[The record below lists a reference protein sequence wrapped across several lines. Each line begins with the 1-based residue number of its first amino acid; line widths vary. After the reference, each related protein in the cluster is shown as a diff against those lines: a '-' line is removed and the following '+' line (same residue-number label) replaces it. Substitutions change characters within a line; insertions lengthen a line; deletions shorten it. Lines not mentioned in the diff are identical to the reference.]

1 MQMIDAAMTRS
12 RTVILG
18 LMVILVAGMYAYTTI
33 PKEAEPDIEIPI
45 IYVQMTHEGI
55 SPEDAVR
62 LLVRPMEQEIRG
74 VEGIKEMIAEGYEG
88 GASVRLE
95 FEAGID
101 TNEALQDIRERVDN
115 AAAELPNETEDP
127 TINEVKMSQ
136 QDPMLVLNL
145 AGNIP
150 ERTLTTIAKELKE
163 DLEAIN
169 GVLEVNLIGAR
180 EELMEVI
187 VNPLAM
193 ESYGLD
199 QAQIVAFVAN
209 NNKLVAAGA
218 MQSTEGRFPVKVPGV
233 FESPDDVL
241 NLPIKAVGDRIV
253 HFKDI
258 AEVRR
263 TYKDAESYARLNGK
277 PALAIE
283 VVQRGGANL
292 IEAIEQAKAVV
303 AAEKQYWPEEIEV
316 SVSRDKSDDVN
327 DMLTELQNSVLAAVL
342 LVFIVI
348 IGILG
353 IRSALL
359 VGVSI
364 PGSFLLGILI
374 IGSFG
379 ITINMMV
386 LFALIM
392 AVGLLVDGAIVVTEM
407 ADRRLAEGESRH
419 DAYSRAAIRMSWPII
434 ASTCTTLAA
443 FLPLAFWP
451 GMAGEFMKYLPITLI
466 AVLAASLLMALVIV
480 PTVGSIFG
488 KTGAVSDAAKRN
500 LAAAETGDLDTLEGF
515 TGRYVRFLK
524 SSLAHP
530 WRNVGMV
537 TALLVVIY
545 VSFATFG
552 RGVEYF
558 PDVEPPFSMV
568 DIRARGDLSTD
579 EKDYLIR
586 QVEERI
592 SDMPEIEYMY
602 AKTGDVRGEQDQIGS
617 ITLNYVD
624 WDKRRPAKE
633 ILAEVRQRTSDLA
646 GITIE
651 TRNPDAGP
659 PQGKPI
665 FIEFSS
671 RKSDAVVDSI
681 SLVRSILEQHEAVTN
696 IEDGRP
702 LPGIEWQIKVD
713 RAEAARFG
721 ADITLVGAMVQLVT
735 NGIKIGEYR
744 PDDSDDE
751 IDIRVRYPADSRNLT
766 QIDELRIPTPD
777 GPVPIST
784 FVERVPAQKVSTIT
798 RTDMRRTMTLEAD
811 VADGYLV
818 SEVIAELRLLLP
830 AMGIDPAVSAEFR
843 GTIEDQE
850 ADEKFLGNAM
860 LMALALMAII
870 LVTQF
875 NSIYQAGLIL
885 TAVVFSTGG
894 VLLGHLIM
902 DMPFGVI
909 MSSVGVIT
917 LAGIVVNNN
926 IVFIDTYNVLRK
938 RGSGAFDAIL
948 RTCAIRLRP
957 VLLTTVTTIVGLLPM
972 VLGVNIDLIAREV
985 SIGAP
990 SSQWW
995 TQLASSVAG
1004 GLAFATVL
1012 TLMLTPSLL
1021 MIQANVAK
1029 RLAERK
1035 ASRTAPAATASQANL
1050 RAHERPQ

>member
-1 MQMIDAAMTRS
+1 VQIIDAAMGRS

-18 LMVILVAGMYAYTTI
+18 LVVILVAGLYAYITI

-45 IYVQMTHEGI
+45 IYVRITHEGI

-62 LLVRPMEQEIRG
+62 LLVRPMEQEIRT

-88 GASVRLE
+88 GASIQIE

-101 TNEALQDIRERVDN
+101 TNKALQDIRERVDN
-115 AAAELPNETEDP
+115 AAAELPGETEDP

-150 ERTLTTIAKELKE
+150 ERTLTNIAKDLKE
-163 DLEAIN
+163 DLEGIS

-180 EELMEVI
+180 EELMEV
-187 VNPLAM
+187 VVDPLAM

-199 QAQIVAFVAN
+199 QAQIVSFVAN

-218 MQSTEGRFPVKVPGV
+218 LQSAQGRFQVKVPGV
-233 FESPDDVL
+233 FESPLDVL
-241 NLPIKAVGDRIV
+241 DLPIKAVGERVV

-292 IEAIEQAKAVV
+292 IDAIAEAKTII
-303 AAEKQYWPEEIEV
+303 AAAQQYWPAEIEV
-316 SVSRDKSDDVN
+316 SVSRDKSEDVN

-342 LVFIVI
+342 LVFMVI

-353 IRSALL
+353 MRSALL

-364 PGSFLLGILI
+364 PGSFLLGILL

-419 DAYSRAAIRMSWPII
+419 NAYSRAAIRMSWPII
-434 ASTCTTLAA
+434 ASTATTLAA

-451 GMAGEFMKYLPITLI
+451 GISGEFMKYLPITLI
-466 AVLAASLLMALVIV
+466 AVLAASLLMALLIV
-480 PTVGSIFG
+480 PTVGSLFG
-488 KTGAVSDAAKRN
+488 KSGAVSEDDRRN
-500 LAAAETGDLDTLEGF
+500 LAVAETGDLNTLQGF
-515 TGRYVRFLK
+515 TGRYVQFLRG
-524 SSLAHP
+524 SLQHP
-530 WRNVGMV
+530 WRNVGIV
-537 TALLVVIY
+537 SALLLAIY
-545 VSFATFG
+545 VGFAVLG

-558 PDVEPPFSMV
+558 PEIEPPFAMV
-568 DIRARGDLSTD
+568 DIRARGDLSID
-579 EKDYLIR
+579 EKDFLVR

-592 SDMPEIEYMY
+592 SDMPEIEFLY
-602 AKTGDVRGEQDQIGS
+602 AKTADVRGTQDQIGAL
-617 ITLNYVD
+617 TLNYID
-624 WDKRRPAKE
+624 WDRRRPSDE
-633 ILAEVRQRTSDLA
+633 ILAEIRRRTADLA
-646 GITIE
+646 GIAIE
-651 TRNPDAGP
+651 TRNPDSGP

-671 RKSDAVVDSI
+671 RDSDAVVASI
-681 SLVRSILEQHEAVTN
+681 ARVRTMLEQHPAVTN

-751 IDIRVRYPADSRNLT
+751 IDIRVRYPAANRNLS

-777 GPVPIST
+777 GQVPIST
-784 FVERVPAQKVSTIT
+784 FVKRVPAQKVSTIT
-798 RTDMRRTMTLEAD
+798 RTDMRRTITLEAD
-811 VADGYLV
+811 VVDGYLAP
-818 SEVIAELRLLLP
+818 EVIAELRELLP
-830 AMGIDPAVSAEFR
+830 GMGVDPAVRAEFR

-850 ADEKFLGNAM
+850 EDEKFLGNAM
-860 LMALALMAII
+860 LVAMSLMAII

-885 TAVVFSTGG
+885 TAVIFSTGG
-894 VLLGHLIM
+894 VLLGHLLM

-926 IVFIDTYNVLRK
+926 IVLIDSYNVLRS
-938 RGSGAFDAIL
+938 RGATEFDAIL

-957 VLLTTVTTIVGLLPM
+957 VLLTTVTTIIGLMPM

-985 SIGAP
+985 SVGAP

-1012 TLMLTPSLL
+1012 TLFLTPSLL
-1021 MIQANVAK
+1021 MIHANVAQK
-1029 RLAERK
+1029 FAARRAVRAE
-1035 ASRTAPAATASQANL
+1035 SASQANH
-1050 RAHERPQ
+1050 RHPQRQQQ